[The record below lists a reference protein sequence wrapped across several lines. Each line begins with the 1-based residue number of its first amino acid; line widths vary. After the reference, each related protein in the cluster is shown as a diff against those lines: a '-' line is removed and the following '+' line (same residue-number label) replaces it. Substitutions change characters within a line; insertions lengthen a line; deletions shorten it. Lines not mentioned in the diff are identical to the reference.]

1 MVTRSAEI
9 ADTKTADG
17 AFAKI
22 ADRWIYVFMAGLFV
36 VTALVGFIP
45 NSIGLLES
53 IAAGQRPP
61 LPTAYHIHAVL
72 MGSWLLLLLAQTSLM
87 AVGNREHHMKLGL
100 TSIVLVP
107 LIVIAMLGIID
118 ALWAWVGSIPEDAMP
133 PAELSGF
140 KVIVSDVLLAQLRI
154 VILFPVLIAWAVYVR
169 RSDPETHKRLMI
181 VATVMP
187 LPAAIDRMTWLPH
200 TIPEDPTSMHL
211 YTLLLLLPALI
222 YDVVRKGTLHRAYV
236 IGIALNLPFII
247 ATHLL
252 WSTPWWLAV
261 APTLVGVE
269 NW

>member
-1 MVTRSAEI
+1 MATRSAEVT
-9 ADTKTADG
+9 DTSSVGGT
-17 AFAKI
+17 FANT

-72 MGSWLLLLLAQTSLM
+72 MGSWLLLLLAQTTLM

-100 TSIVLVP
+100 VSIVLVP
-107 LIVIAMLGIID
+107 LIVMAMLGIID
-118 ALWAWVGSIPEDAMP
+118 AMWSWIASIPEDAMP
-133 PAELSGF
+133 PGALSEL
-140 KVIVSDVLLAQLRI
+140 KVIVSDILLPQLRI

-169 RSDPETHKRLMI
+169 RTDPETHKRLMI
-181 VATVMP
+181 IASVLP
-187 LPAAIDRMTWLPH
+187 LPAAIDRMSWLPL
-200 TIPEDPTSMHL
+200 TIPENPASIHL

-222 YDVVRKGTLHRAYV
+222 YDLVRKGTLHRAYV
-236 IGIALNLPFII
+236 IGIAINLPFVI
-247 ATHLL
+247 ATHML
-252 WSTPWWLAV
+252 WSSPWWLAV